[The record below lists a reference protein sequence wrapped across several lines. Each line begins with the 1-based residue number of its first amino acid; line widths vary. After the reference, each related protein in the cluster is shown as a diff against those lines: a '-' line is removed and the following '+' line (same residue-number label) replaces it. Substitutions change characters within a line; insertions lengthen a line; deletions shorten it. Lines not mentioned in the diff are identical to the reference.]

1 MSCKIVF
8 VLSLVSFIII
18 LNIIPVIALDVNIT
32 DEPEIIHIS
41 SPESFVRLTL
51 SDGIYLVMSEYQPG
65 IDEYGVVYLY
75 DISKEAI
82 SVVPM
87 ADSYSKAIV
96 ANKTVFFRYTDG
108 FYSYHPP
115 SGVLKKLNVP
125 IQPILTGFVTD
136 GIHFITMWGDYWPR
150 DLTFMMYDLQ
160 TGEQSQI
167 YPGGY
172 PDPSGPM
179 FLSGDYFVY
188 DDSGM
193 LVADPD
199 KRYLHAYNIS
209 SGETIT
215 LPKEDGYSQYL
226 ANVWGNTIV
235 YELFSLLNNA
245 YPDPPQ
251 YRMFNLK
258 SMEATSL
265 LLPDGIHPSQVYP
278 PYALQ
283 SEWDQETGVTT
294 VKLVRVDLPPI
305 VHPTTESLVIEQNP
319 APPTTPAGS
328 SIVLI
333 LGLTAFILAGVLTI
347 FWRKK

>member
-18 LNIIPVIALDVNIT
+18 LNIIPVTALDVNIT

-51 SDGIYLVMSEYQPG
+51 SDGPYLVMSEYQPG

-96 ANKTVFFRYTDG
+96 ANKTIFFRYTDG
-108 FYSYHPP
+108 FYSYHPS

-215 LPKEDGYSQYL
+215 LPKEDGYVSILQTSGETPL
-226 ANVWGNTIV
+226 
-235 YELFSLLNNA
+235 
-245 YPDPPQ
+245 
-251 YRMFNLK
+251 
-258 SMEATSL
+258 SMNCSVFWIMHIQ
-265 LLPDGIHPSQVYP
+265 IHRS
-278 PYALQ
+278 
-283 SEWDQETGVTT
+283 T
-294 VKLVRVDLPPI
+294 VC
-305 VHPTTESLVIEQNP
+305 
-319 APPTTPAGS
+319 
-328 SIVLI
+328 SI
-333 LGLTAFILAGVLTI
+333 
-347 FWRKK
+347 